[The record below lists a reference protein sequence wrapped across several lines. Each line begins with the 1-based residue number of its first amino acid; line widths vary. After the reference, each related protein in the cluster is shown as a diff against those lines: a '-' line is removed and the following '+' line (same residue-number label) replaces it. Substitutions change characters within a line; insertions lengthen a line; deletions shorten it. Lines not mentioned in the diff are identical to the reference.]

1 MRTNGARYGLVSRV
15 FHWSVALLVIALLCL
30 GWYMVDLTYYD
41 RWSKASLEWH
51 KALGML
57 ALLAG
62 ILKISWV
69 LGSHAPAPLPSMAR
83 WERLSARAMHLTLFA
98 MMLAIPITGYVI
110 STSAGDGISIFG
122 WFVVPAVL
130 PESEALRDLAIELHY
145 YLAYTTAALV
155 SLHAMAA
162 LKHQFIDR
170 DGTLSR
176 MI

>member
-1 MRTNGARYGLVSRV
+1 MRTNGDRYDLVSRLV
-15 FHWSVALLVIALLCL
+15 HWTLALLIIVLLWL
-30 GWYMVDLTYYD
+30 GWYTVDLSYYD
-41 RWSKASLEWH
+41 RWSYVTLEWH
-51 KALGML
+51 KVLGML
-57 ALLAG
+57 ALLVG
-62 ILKISWV
+62 V
-69 LGSHAPAPLPSMAR
+69 LNIVWALANDAPAPLPSMAP

-98 MMLAIPITGYVI
+98 MMVAIPITGYVF
-110 STSAGDGISIFG
+110 STSAGDGIAIFG

-155 SLHAMAA
+155 LLHAMSA

-170 DGTLSR
+170 DNTLSR

>member
-1 MRTNGARYGLVSRV
+1 MTTNGAAYGLVSRL
-15 FHWSVALLVIALLCL
+15 FHWSVAVLIIVLLWL
-30 GWYMVDLTYYD
+30 GWYMVDLSYYD
-41 RWSKASLEWH
+41 RWSNVTLEWH
-51 KALGML
+51 KVLGML

-62 ILKISWV
+62 VLKIVWA

-83 WERLSARAMHLTLFA
+83 WERLSARAMHLTLIA
-98 MMLAIPITGYVI
+98 MMVAIPITGYVI
-110 STSAGDGISIFG
+110 STSAGDGIAIFG

-130 PESEALRDLAIELHY
+130 PESEGLRDLAIELHY
-145 YLAYTTAALV
+145 YLAYGTAALV
-155 SLHAMAA
+155 LLHIMAA